1 MKQIHKDIKEGGIS
15 EEDAGNRE
23 KFGAKIAAVKDMP
36 VGKQKNKQKGV
47 FIKSGN
53 KSESGIV
60 GRFA

>member
-23 KFGAKIAAVKDMP
+23 KFGTKIAAVKDIP
-36 VGKQKNKQKGV
+36 VGKQKGV

-53 KSESGIV
+53 KNVSRGL
-60 GRFA
+60 